1 MESLVF
7 SQGLEQEDDL
17 GLETL
22 GGKERTRPSQMGRLG
37 HRASVQAAGNLPP
50 LPILV
55 EIQQILSLYPGTQC
69 FKEEEEE
76 PPHWFSGAF

>member
-1 MESLVF
+1 
-7 SQGLEQEDDL
+7 
-17 GLETL
+17 
-22 GGKERTRPSQMGRLG
+22 MGRLG